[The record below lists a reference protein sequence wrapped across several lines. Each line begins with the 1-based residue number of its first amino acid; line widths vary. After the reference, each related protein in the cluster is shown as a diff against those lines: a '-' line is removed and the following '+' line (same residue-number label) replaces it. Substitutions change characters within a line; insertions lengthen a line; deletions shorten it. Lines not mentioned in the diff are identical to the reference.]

1 MNRAR
6 LRVVPIKVVSLGS
19 ENNDQHKRFP
29 EIKTCQRLI
38 YFRTVLTHLSL
49 SFLMI
54 AISVSL
60 HQPSAWPSKIYM
72 ISFKARKR
80 QSLVIFGKNS
90 KHNHVQFTHGKQK
103 NANILLNFPI
113 VYSKPIRS
121 LRKFK
126 MTLSRMEERLI
137 QETPGRNS
145 FYPRS
150 FWNVSVKQ

>member
-1 MNRAR
+1 MKQVSVKDVDRRQPLTCFSQKLPLPFMNRAR
-6 LRVVPIKVVSLGS
+6 RRVVPIKVVSLGS

-80 QSLVIFGKNS
+80 QSLV
-90 KHNHVQFTHGKQK
+90 
-103 NANILLNFPI
+103 NF
-113 VYSKPIRS
+113 R
-121 LRKFK
+121 
-126 MTLSRMEERLI
+126 
-137 QETPGRNS
+137 
-145 FYPRS
+145 
-150 FWNVSVKQ
+150 